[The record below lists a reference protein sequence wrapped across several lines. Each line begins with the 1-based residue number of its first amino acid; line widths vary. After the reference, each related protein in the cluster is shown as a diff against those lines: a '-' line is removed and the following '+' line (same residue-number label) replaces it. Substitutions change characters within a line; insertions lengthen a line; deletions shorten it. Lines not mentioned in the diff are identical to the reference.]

1 MASFLSLQQIKRAY
15 FARQVVWLV
24 AALFLAILIW
34 AAFSKLDEVVVA
46 EGKVVPSQA
55 VQKIQSLEGGIIREI
70 RVQEGEQVKQ
80 GQILLLLD
88 NTRFSSAF
96 EETQQKMQY
105 LSERE
110 ALLKALLSSVIVNK
124 ETDTAG
130 ITENIIGDWQ
140 DRVTLQQQS
149 VQGKDYQQAYIE
161 TLSRL
166 KNQLAQS
173 GENILQQEKR
183 LAEQQSRTLSLKAR
197 KRSIDKETQ
206 LISDM
211 VDQGAVAEVEKL
223 QLERQQI
230 ELQGEIDASLLLQQQ
245 FAAAFAQAKNERLNI
260 ALSLRADTQKELDDV
275 EAELARLAKNQLA
288 VADALE
294 RTELRSPMAGV
305 VKQISARSLSGVVQP
320 GEAIMEIVPSD
331 DKLLVEAHVKP
342 KDIAYLSLGQDAM
355 VKFTA
360 FDFVIYGGLAGRLG
374 HISPDVL
381 QKDDGS
387 TYYKVYI
394 ETLEKSLDNRPLI
407 PGMQASVD
415 IMTGQKTVLNYWLKP
430 LLRAKAD
437 ALREH

>member
-1 MASFLSLQQIKRAY
+1 
-15 FARQVVWLV
+15 
-24 AALFLAILIW
+24 
-34 AAFSKLDEVVVA
+34 
-46 EGKVVPSQA
+46 
-55 VQKIQSLEGGIIREI
+55 
-70 RVQEGEQVKQ
+70 
-80 GQILLLLD
+80 
-88 NTRFSSAF
+88 
-96 EETQQKMQY
+96 
-105 LSERE
+105 
-110 ALLKALLSSVIVNK
+110 VIVNK